1 MKAGRKAPGKMKQT
15 YFWPIYGDGDE
26 VVFTWSVG
34 RSHQHAVDQLDG
46 FSGVLLTDGYDG
58 YVRALNKL
66 NAGDQQVVHANCW
79 AHSRRGFE
87 RALKMEPELAQ
98 QALDRIADLYQ
109 IEAAIR
115 AREFEDGEVAAWRQ
129 TYSAPIVNAFFDWVA
144 EQRQR
149 PELLPSNPLTK
160 ALAYVAEREAALR
173 VFLTNGA
180 VQIDTNHLERALR
193 VIPLGRKNHLFCWSE
208 LGAKQLGM
216 LQSLMVTCKLH
227 DINPYDYLADVL
239 QRVSRHPAKD
249 VAALTPRRWKQRF
262 ADNPLRSD
270 VMRCLNG

>member
-1 MKAGRKAPGKMKQT
+1 V
-15 YFWPIYGDGDE
+15 E
-26 VVFTWSVG
+26 
-34 RSHQHAVDQLDG
+34 QLDG

-58 YVRALNKL
+58 YVRALTKL
-66 NAGDQQVVHANCW
+66 NAGDQQIIHANCW
-79 AHSRRGFE
+79 AHGRRGFE
-87 RALKMEPELAQ
+87 RALKMEPDLAQ
-98 QALDRIADLYQ
+98 QALDTIADLYQ

-115 AREFEDGEVAAWRQ
+115 AREFDTDGVVAWRQ
-129 TYSAPIVNAFFDWVA
+129 THSAPIVDAFFDWVT
-144 EQRQR
+144 EQRQD
-149 PELLPSNPLTK
+149 PGLLPSNPLSK
-160 ALAYVAEREAALR
+160 ALAYVADREAALR
-173 VFLTNGA
+173 VFLVNGA
-180 VQIDTNHLERALR
+180 VKIDTNHLERGLR

-227 DINPYDYLADVL
+227 GINPYDYLVDVL

-249 VAALTPRRWKQRF
+249 VAALTPRLWKQRF